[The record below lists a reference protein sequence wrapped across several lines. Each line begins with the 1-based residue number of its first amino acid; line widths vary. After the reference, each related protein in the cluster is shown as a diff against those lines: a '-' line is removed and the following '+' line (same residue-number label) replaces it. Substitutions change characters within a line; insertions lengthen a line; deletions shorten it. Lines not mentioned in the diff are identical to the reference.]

1 MFQHF
6 YWLLLAEYI
15 SIFISFITL
24 VIALIASNS
33 NYLLIFLGFSI
44 FVNIF
49 LNLINR
55 LLAEQRNR
63 KRIGSSIAQLRELA
77 TKISSI
83 EQKVEAK
90 EVIAATPPLPT
101 SDSRQI
107 AAFQEYLGSL
117 EQSIEQI
124 VQYLNSSCLLERVEN
139 LEKNTSQSKED
150 FIYEERKT
158 KPGAISLPQKA
169 VINKTVNLTPQ
180 SWKCINTLRG
190 HSQSVTGLAISPDGR
205 FLASVSWDRTLR
217 IWSVADG
224 TSIDSVSRHDRGLL
238 AVSFA
243 QELAS
248 NFYYLVTGGFDQ
260 RINLWSMQIDREKKI
275 ILTDTLK
282 GHTGSIHAL
291 AIAKEQKIIASGSY
305 DRTIKQWDLETGELL
320 YSCYN
325 ELGPIYAIA
334 VDPERETIASGG
346 GDGSVTLWHLG
357 SNEKIGFLIGNLS
370 SVESVAIAFDGQVVA
385 AGCVDGSI
393 KIWQLE
399 FPSLSREVLPSLNI
413 PAHAGQVMSLA
424 FSPDGETL
432 FSSGA
437 DGRVKIWHW
446 QSSQQLAVLQISD
459 RQEGRADRVL
469 SLALSPDGELLAAGS
484 VDGTIQIWRRERI
497 SKK

>member
-15 SIFISFITL
+15 SIFITFISL
-24 VIALIASNS
+24 VIALISDNK
-33 NYLLIFLGFSI
+33 NFLLLFLCFS
-44 FVNIF
+44 VF

-63 KRIGSSIAQLRELA
+63 KRIGSSIAQLRELS

-83 EQKVEAK
+83 EQKVAAK
-90 EVIAATPPLPT
+90 EVIVPTPSLQI

-117 EQSIEQI
+117 EQSIDRI

-139 LEKNTSQSKED
+139 LEKNTSQSTEK
-150 FIYEERKT
+150 FIYEDRKT
-158 KPGAISLPQKA
+158 NSGAIYLPPET
-169 VINKTVNLTPQ
+169 VINKVANRTPQ
-180 SWKCINTLRG
+180 TWKCVNILSA
-190 HSQSVTGLAISPDGR
+190 HSQSVTGLAISPDGK

-224 TSIDSVSRHDRGLL
+224 TSIDSASGNDRGLL

-243 QELAS
+243 REPAS
-248 NFYYLVTGGFDQ
+248 NLYYLVTGGFDQ
-260 RINLWSMQIDREKKI
+260 TIKLWSMEFDREKKI
-275 ILTDTLK
+275 ILIDTLK

-320 YSCYN
+320 HSCYN

-357 SNEKIGFLIGNLS
+357 SNEKIGSLRGNLS
-370 SVESVAIAFDGQVVA
+370 SVESVAIASDGRTVA
-385 AGCVDGSI
+385 AGCVDGNI

-399 FPSLSREVLPSLNI
+399 FLSLSREVLPSLNI

-484 VDGTIQIWRRERI
+484 VDGTIQIWRRERT